1 MEFFKKMGLPMGF
14 GGKKWCEL
22 ICKLNQ
28 ANILTS
34 ELLLCFVVMNFLPK
48 IDIDYFRCQLLIQR
62 LNDLHFLL
70 KAILLELLLKKSKTN
85 LERQNN
91 VTYTL

>member
-1 MEFFKKMGLPMGF
+1 
-14 GGKKWCEL
+14 
-22 ICKLNQ
+22 
-28 ANILTS
+28 
-34 ELLLCFVVMNFLPK
+34 MNFLPK